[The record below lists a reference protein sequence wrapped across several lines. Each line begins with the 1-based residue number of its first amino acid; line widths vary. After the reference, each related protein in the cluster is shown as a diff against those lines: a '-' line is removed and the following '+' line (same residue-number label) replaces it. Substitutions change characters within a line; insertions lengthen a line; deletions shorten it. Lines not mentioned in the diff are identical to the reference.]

1 MSDSLFDLPA
11 KPEVPSGEVPPLEVN
26 PDDPFESLASDPAL
40 LRPTGEKKGFGHQV
54 RQPKSLDDNLN
65 ELLDGRDPEK
75 GGHKKKP
82 KAPDHRKRS
91 RAYLERFGYT
101 VTLVETWR
109 TLRSGFACKLDKFGL
124 WDFEAIKSGEP
135 MLYVQ
140 VCSKSGKG
148 EHLRSMCSDK
158 LALDNRKKRI
168 DNLMW
173 CLNSGARCVLLTWER
188 QENGRYEPEV
198 IRINHALVQD
208 ILSRKRKV
216 K

>member
-1 MSDSLFDLPA
+1 MTDDLFSLPEPPPA
-11 KPEVPSGEVPPLEVN
+11 ETSG
-26 PDDPFESLASDPAL
+26 DDPFLAIASDPEL
-40 LRPTGEKKGFGHQV
+40 LKVHGTPKKFGHQV
-54 RQPKSLDDNLN
+54 QAPKSLASNLD
-65 ELLDGRDPEK
+65 EYLEHGDAERGGGR
-75 GGHKKKP
+75 KKRQKP
-82 KAPDHRKRS
+82 PDHRKRS

-101 VTLVETWR
+101 VILVESWR
-109 TLRSGFACKLDKFGL
+109 TLRSGFACKLDLMGL
-124 WDFEAIKSGEP
+124 WDFSAQKEGEP

-173 CLNSGARCVLLTWER
+173 CLNSGARCVLLTWEK
-188 QENGRYEPEV
+188 QENGKYEPEV
-198 IRINHALVQD
+198 TRITLAVVQD
-208 ILSRKRKV
+208 VLSRKRKV